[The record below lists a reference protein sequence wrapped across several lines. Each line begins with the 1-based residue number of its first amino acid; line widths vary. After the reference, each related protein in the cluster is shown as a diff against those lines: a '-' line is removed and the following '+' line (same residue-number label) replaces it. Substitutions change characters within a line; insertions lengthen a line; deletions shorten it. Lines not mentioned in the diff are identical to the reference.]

1 MTKENKLLDVE
12 NNLLDT
18 FSQRKERVGGGG
30 GRGWTKFEKRRVR
43 KGDHQEKR
51 GSS

>member
-30 GRGWTKFEKRRVR
+30 GGLDKI
-43 KGDHQEKR
+43 
-51 GSS
+51 